1 MNILFNV
8 YVIISLRVL
17 HVACGILW
25 AGAAALYL
33 FLLVPNAKSD
43 EEAGQKFMKNLGPRF
58 GLMMRVV
65 TTITVLSGGLLYA
78 RFLSGGM
85 DWIWTTGPGLG
96 FTIGALAAVIS
107 YVMGVA
113 IFGPTQDKIAA
124 LDSLMSGAG
133 GPPKPEQAAEMDRL
147 QAYLMKNYRI
157 DFVLL
162 AVSVTAMAVARYL

>member
-8 YVIISLRVL
+8 YVVMALRVL

-25 AGAAALYL
+25 TGAAALYL

-43 EEAGQKFMKNLGPRF
+43 EAAGQKFMKNLGPRF
-58 GLMMRVV
+58 GMMMRVV

-96 FTIGALAAVIS
+96 FTIGALASLIS
-107 YVMGVA
+107 YGMGA
-113 IFGPTQDKIAA
+113 SIFGPTQEKIAA
-124 LDSLMSGAG
+124 LEASMGES
-133 GPPKPEQAAEMDRL
+133 PKPEQINEVERL
-147 QAYLMKNYRI
+147 KAYLMKNYRI

-162 AVSVTAMAVARYL
+162 VVAVLAMATARYL